1 MYIGRKTGV
10 YTNWIDCYAQ
20 ANGYEDCIVR
30 LYDNV
35 KEGENAWEIYR
46 KKITSTLLKKT
57 RIEEIIS
64 NNGGYYNAML
74 SNIVRKKS

>member
-46 KKITSTLLKKT
+46 KK
-57 RIEEIIS
+57 
-64 NNGGYYNAML
+64 
-74 SNIVRKKS
+74 KSHRRY